1 MKQYK
6 TILAIASSVLI
17 VMILVLAYGAESND
31 ASLVGYWKFNS
42 DSATD
47 YSGQN
52 NHGTVYG
59 AVNTSD
65 GKFED
70 ALSFDGV
77 NDYVDLGTSNTLKPT
92 AFTIT
97 AWFKKNNL
105 ARSEAFI
112 ANAYW
117 GLYYDYN
124 CRFTGS
130 VWCQV
135 QSASA
140 TGNSNQI
147 TIPDNNWHFF
157 AIIYDSST
165 NQFDIWLDN
174 ITNAST
180 TTIDI
185 AYSSRSTLIGYLSGA
200 PSSLY
205 FNGTIDEVRIYN
217 RALSAEEILSQY
229 NTQKHLFVKDG
240 TLDSGDT
247 SLVGYWKL
255 DSVNSTNYTLDIS
268 GNNNDGRLINMSITG
283 NASSGP
289 TTDCK
294 FRNCLRFDG
303 VDDYVDVP
311 TSSTL
316 TITSTITLE
325 AWVKPGVVNP
335 YGNIISKE
343 SATAGKSQYDLRHG
357 QVTTDSKFTFFYMG
371 TNDVYQGYSTNA
383 QFSDT
388 AKWYHVVAVWT
399 FGDSTSAKI
408 YVDGVLEAGSW
419 WIGTGN
425 VAAYSDNGGLDIGR
439 FITAIQYY
447 NGLIDEVRIY
457 NRTLSAEEI
466 LSQYNTQKHLFV
478 KDGTLDLDDSSLVG
492 YWKLD
497 SVNSTNYT
505 LDISGNNNDGRLINM
520 SITGNASSGPTTDCK
535 FRNCLRFDGVD
546 DYVDVPT
553 SSTLTIT
560 STITLEAWVK
570 PGVVNPYGNII
581 SKESATAGKSQYDLR
596 HGQVTT
602 DSKFTFFYMGT
613 NDVYQGYSTN
623 AQFSDTAKW
632 YHVVAVWTFGDSTS
646 AKIYVDGV
654 LEAGSWWIG
663 TGNVAAYSDNGGL
676 DIGRFITA
684 IQYYNGL
691 IDEVRIYNRTLSAE
705 EILSQYNTQKHLF
718 VKDGTLDLDDSSLV
732 GYWKFNSDS
741 ATDYSGQNNQGTV
754 YGAVNTSDGKFGD
767 ALSFDG
773 VNDYV
778 DLTGGSFPTGSSERT
793 IEGWFTADNTKIQSF
808 FDYGT
813 DATGQ
818 RWSITANSSDIAV
831 AVNGH
836 NRGKTDLSLTGWHH
850 IATVFPSGATT
861 SNQIL
866 IYLDGVSQTLSDL
879 VGSSKTVNTGSTYAY
894 IGKSGSGGGN
904 QNGLIDEVRIYNRSL
919 SAEEIRQH
927 YETKHFILRQS

>member
-70 ALSFDGV
+70 VLSFDGV

-457 NRTLSAEEI
+457 NRALSAEEV
-466 LSQYNTQKHLFV
+466 LSHYNTQKHLFV
-478 KDGTLDLDDSSLVG
+478 KDGTLD
-492 YWKLD
+492 
-497 SVNSTNYT
+497 
-505 LDISGNNNDGRLINM
+505 SG
-520 SITGNASSGPTTDCK
+520 
-535 FRNCLRFDGVD
+535 
-546 DYVDVPT
+546 
-553 SSTLTIT
+553 
-560 STITLEAWVK
+560 
-570 PGVVNPYGNII
+570 
-581 SKESATAGKSQYDLR
+581 
-596 HGQVTT
+596 
-602 DSKFTFFYMGT
+602 
-613 NDVYQGYSTN
+613 
-623 AQFSDTAKW
+623 DT
-632 YHVVAVWTFGDSTS
+632 
-646 AKIYVDGV
+646 
-654 LEAGSWWIG
+654 
-663 TGNVAAYSDNGGL
+663 
-676 DIGRFITA
+676 
-684 IQYYNGL
+684 
-691 IDEVRIYNRTLSAE
+691 
-705 EILSQYNTQKHLF
+705 
-718 VKDGTLDLDDSSLV
+718 SLV

-754 YGAVNTSDGKFGD
+754 YGAVNTSDGKFRD

-778 DLTGGSFPTGSSERT
+778 DAGNGASLAPQNITIDAWIKPASVTGVNYRIVDRAYTSGQYSYQFFISSTTGKLAFMTSAGGTVYTTLDGNTPLTANNWHHVVATSDGSNKRVYLNGVQ
-793 IEGWFTADNTKIQSF
+793 DNSVAWVNNIKQ
-808 FDYGT
+808 GT
-813 DATGQ
+813 DKTNIGA
-818 RWSITANSSDIAV
+818 ANGANNF
-831 AVNGH
+831 NG
-836 NRGKTDLSLTGWHH
+836 T
-850 IATVFPSGATT
+850 
-861 SNQIL
+861 
-866 IYLDGVSQTLSDL
+866 
-879 VGSSKTVNTGSTYAY
+879 
-894 IGKSGSGGGN
+894 
-904 QNGLIDEVRIYNRSL
+904 IDEVRIYNRSL
-919 SAEEIRQH
+919 SAEEIKQH